1 MRLIDSHAHM
11 TSRTTDDYR
20 EMRRSGIECVV
31 EPSFWSGSDKL
42 YPESFFDY
50 FEHIHDFETERAERI
65 AGMDH
70 YITVSINPKE
80 AVDREMSEAVIDR
93 LPEYLERD
101 RVVGVGEIG
110 FNLQTDEE
118 EWAFREQL
126 RIAEE
131 HEAPVIIHLPHEE
144 KPKGA
149 ARTVDIIEEMG
160 VTQERIIIDHN
171 EPGTMETT
179 AATDCWL
186 GFTLYPGKISIEEV
200 MPLLEEY
207 GTDRR
212 IINSSA
218 DWDDSDPL
226 AVPKARDAMIDAGWD
241 RGEVRK
247 LLFENPLEFF
257 AQSDS
262 FDYAREIAA
271 ESSTNESAVEAAGTE
286 AE

>member
-1 MRLIDSHAHM
+1 MRVIDPHAHM

-20 EMRRSGIECVV
+20 DARRSGVECVV

-50 FEHIHDFETERAERI
+50 FEHIIDFETERAERV

-70 YITVSINPKE
+70 YVTVAINPKE
-80 AVDREMSEAVIDR
+80 ADDREMAAAVIDR
-93 LPEYLERD
+93 LPEYFDRD

-110 FNLQTDEE
+110 FNLQTDAE

-126 RIAEE
+126 RLAEA
-131 HEAPVIIHLPHEE
+131 HELPVIIHLPHTD
-144 KPKGA
+144 KPAGA
-149 ARTVDIIEEMG
+149 ARTVEILEEEG
-160 VTQERIIIDHN
+160 ATQERIIIDHN

-186 GFTLYPGKISIEEV
+186 GFTLYPGKISIDDV

-207 GTDRR
+207 GTDRT
-212 IINSSA
+212 ILNSSA

-226 AVPKARDAMIDAGWD
+226 AVPKARDAMLDAGWD
-241 RGEVRK
+241 REVVRK
-247 LLFENPLEFF
+247 LVFENPIEFF
-257 AQSDS
+257 SQSDS
-262 FDYAREIAA
+262 FTYRP
-271 ESSTNESAVEAAGTE
+271 
-286 AE
+286 